1 MLFYE
6 PKSLPIRSLLHKVLL
21 GALSAGLMLLRLPAQ
36 SVLVEDDR
44 APLIVGDDPAPVAAP
59 APVNPPAAPGIGVE
73 ETKKAILG
81 ESVLWDQTIPT
92 EELRVASIPG
102 EPEIGALLPS
112 GSVDRPAGTPPL
124 VDAGVGEKKALR
136 PPITG
141 SAPFASETKSGS
153 GPVVMGTDLEPNVA
167 VTALAP
173 EQTPPEMLDAP
184 LVESADP
191 WVFRVEQ
198 ISVYDDNIELSNR
211 GKQADF
217 VFMLRASVAWQRGD
231 LERRRGSWARVFYE
245 ATGSVFVDRSDENS
259 LDHDLQAGGQRR
271 WGDLA
276 TALEG
281 RYRYLSGATPDLGDR
296 VQRQEYE
303 AKLSAAYDLSGRT
316 FVEAGAGWNGIDY
329 QDAVYAD
336 FEEWTVEGFAGYE
349 LSGRTKLAAGAAVGQ
364 LKVKGTAP
372 QDYQQALVKVT
383 RATTGALGLTGR
395 AGAEFRQMERGDEVT
410 PVFALTA
417 DWEPIADGT
426 RVTAEGFRETVA
438 SGSLGGET
446 YLRTGGALRILQQL
460 GNRLAVGLET
470 GYEQLAYTEIS
481 DGAGAGRTDDYFF
494 ARPSLKYEFNA
505 RRRAE
510 LFYHFREDDSTS
522 DDFSFTA
529 NQWGLSFG
537 LDF

>member
-6 PKSLPIRSLLHKVLL
+6 PKSPPIRSILLQVLL
-21 GALSAGLMLLRLPAQ
+21 GALSAGLMLPRLPAQ
-36 SVLVEDDR
+36 SVLVDDDR
-44 APLIVGDDPAPVAAP
+44 APMIVSDDPAPVAGLVPENP
-59 APVNPPAAPGIGVE
+59 AAAPGSGVE

-81 ESVLWDQTIPT
+81 DPVLLDPTIPT
-92 EELRVASIPG
+92 EELRAAIIPG
-102 EPEIGALLPS
+102 EPETGALLPS

-124 VDAGVGEKKALR
+124 VEPGAGEKKAVR

-153 GPVVMGTDLEPNVA
+153 GPVVMGTDLEPSAA

-245 ATGSVFVDRSDENS
+245 ATGSVFMDRSDENS

-303 AKLSAAYDLSGRT
+303 ARLGAAYDLSGRT

-329 QDAVYAD
+329 QEAAYAD
-336 FEEWTVEGFAGYE
+336 FEEWAVEGFAGYE

-364 LKVKGTAP
+364 LKVKGAAP

-383 RATTGALGLTGR
+383 RASTGALGLTGR

-446 YLRTGGALRILQQL
+446 YLRTGGALRLLQQL
-460 GNRLAVGLET
+460 GSRFAAGLET
-470 GYEQLAYTEIS
+470 GYEQLAYSGIS

>member
-1 MLFYE
+1 MLSHE
-6 PKSLPIRSLLHKVLL
+6 PKSPPSRSILFQILL
-21 GALSAGLMLLRLPAQ
+21 GVLSAGLMLEMAAAQ
-36 SVLVEDDR
+36 SVVVDDER
-44 APLIVGDDPAPVAAP
+44 APLIVSDDPSPVAA
-59 APVNPPAAPGIGVE
+59 VNPWSAEGPGVE
-73 ETKKAILG
+73 ETKQAIPG
-81 ESVLWDQTIPT
+81 NSVLLDPTLPT
-92 EELRVASIPG
+92 EELRAAILPG
-102 EPEIGALLPS
+102 AAER
-112 GSVDRPAGTPPL
+112 VDRAQGTPPL
-124 VDAGVGEKKALR
+124 AELKTEEVRVAK
-136 PPITG
+136 PPITA
-141 SAPFASETKSGS
+141 SAPFAPEPKSGS
-153 GPVVMGTDLEPNVA
+153 GPVVMGTDLEPDAA

-173 EQTPPEMLDAP
+173 EQTPPEMLDTP

-198 ISVYDDNIELSNR
+198 VSVYDDNIELSHR
-211 GKQADF
+211 EKQADF

-231 LERRRGSWARVFYE
+231 WERRRGSWARVFYE
-245 ATGSVFVDRSDENS
+245 ATGSVFVEQNEENS

-303 AKLSAAYDLSGRT
+303 ARLSAAYDLSGRT

-329 QDAVYAD
+329 EETAYAD
-336 FEEWTVEGFAGYE
+336 FEEWEAEGFAGYE
-349 LSGRTKLAAGAAVGQ
+349 LSGRTRIAAGAAVGQ
-364 LKVKGTAP
+364 LKVKGTSP

-383 RATTGALGLTGR
+383 RASTGALGLTGR
-395 AGAEFRQMERGDEVT
+395 AGAEFRQMERGDGIT

-446 YLRTGGALRILQQL
+446 YLRTGGALRLLQQL
-460 GNRLAVGLET
+460 GSRFAAGLET
-470 GYEQLAYTEIS
+470 GYEQLAYSGIS